1 MSICHVLRFV
11 VYNHTI
17 RLIDIIICDIKYI
30 TNFFTTICKFSQPR
44 NTRRDNIEV
53 ICVHQLHQV
62 VNEGASINTPNLK
75 LGKSS
80 MYTLKRWRES

>member
-1 MSICHVLRFV
+1 MSICRVLRFV

-17 RLIDIIICDIKYI
+17 RLIDIICDIKYI

-53 ICVHQLHQV
+53 ICVHQV